1 MWGSFRLVTWVF
13 FYLQS
18 LLHLS
23 HLLFLASLI
32 AQLLKNPPAMQ
43 ETPVPF
49 LGQEDPLEKGM
60 ATHSSILGLPLWL
73 SWERICL
80 QCGRPGLGRSAGEG
94 KGYPLQDSGLENS
107 MDCIVHG
114 VSKTRTRLSNF
125 HCLSYFI
132 FSPPPSLSHI
142 LIIFS
147 QFPVLMFLLDPQPT
161 VASPGTPHTPYL
173 IF

>member
-1 MWGSFRLVTWVF
+1 M
-13 FYLQS
+13 
-18 LLHLS
+18 
-23 HLLFLASLI
+23 I
-32 AQLLKNPPAMQ
+32 AQLVKNLPAMHR
-43 ETPVPF
+43 TLVRS
-49 LGQEDPLEKGM
+49 LGQEDPLEKGK

-73 SWERICL
+73 SWERIHL
-80 QCGRPGLGRSAGEG
+80 QCRRPGLGRSPEEG
-94 KGYPLQDSGLENS
+94 KGYPLQYSGLENS

-114 VSKTRTRLSNF
+114 VSKTQTRLSNF

-142 LIIFS
+142 LLIFS

-173 IF
+173 IFWITISLLFLKSPLRSNILKKVFPAPLP